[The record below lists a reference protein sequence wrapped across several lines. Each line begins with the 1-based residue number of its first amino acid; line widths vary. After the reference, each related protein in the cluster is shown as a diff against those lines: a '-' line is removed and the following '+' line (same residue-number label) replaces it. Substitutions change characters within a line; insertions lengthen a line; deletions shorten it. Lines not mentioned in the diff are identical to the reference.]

1 MWFGVIL
8 LIFFV
13 CDFFFFFGACQWIVL
28 LGMIVF
34 DFRHQVIAIGKVIVT
49 LEEMC
54 LKNLFCSMYVCQS
67 VAPSMRERLPTAQVY
82 VATE

>member
-1 MWFGVIL
+1 
-8 LIFFV
+8 
-13 CDFFFFFGACQWIVL
+13 
-28 LGMIVF
+28 MIVF

-54 LKNLFCSMYVCQS
+54 LKNLFCSMYACQS